1 MQVVRELVGLD
12 ADQRRLDEVDRA
24 QPLLQ
29 LDAGKG
35 LGKRL
40 AIRRVVVLPER
51 ARATDLVLPEP
62 GLRLVQSERRGAA
75 GEGPLDLLADDPLLV
90 QPVAGLVDRGHERA
104 ARVARRDTRRETDVV
119 RTGARCER
127 MRRAILPPGL
137 HVEAEVAD
145 HALGEREL
153 RLGRE
158 LPCEERHVGT
168 RPICDLG
175 DERNELVAQ
184 RVQQRL
190 EPSEAHVGLER
201 VEQRVVPVSVMPERI
216 GLLLLERDDPLERR
230 TERGEVASRARALP
244 DLEALGLCHRE
255 LAHEVGRHLH
265 RAVAVASR
273 LAEARPLSLVERV
286 ACRLRLLDRLSER
299 GVDHTLVQ
307 QRCQGRRLVGAR
319 LGALRGHHH
328 LLVPAHQAGDAAEV
342 DQLVHP
348 TLEGGPRGR
357 RHQ

>member
-1 MQVVRELVGLD
+1 MSELRGSPGAMRVVRRTSYGPAPDVNGC
-12 ADQRRLDEVDRA
+12 DERSCRPA
-24 QPLLQ
+24 SMSKP
-29 LDAGKG
+29 
-35 LGKRL
+35 RSR
-40 AIRRVVVLPER
+40 I
-51 ARATDLVLPEP
+51 
-62 GLRLVQSERRGAA
+62 
-75 GEGPLDLLADDPLLV
+75 
-90 QPVAGLVDRGHERA
+90 
-104 ARVARRDTRRETDVV
+104 TRSVN
-119 RTGARCER
+119 ASC
-127 MRRAILPPGL
+127 AS
-137 HVEAEVAD
+137 A
-145 HALGEREL
+145 
-153 RLGRE
+153 RE
-158 LPCEERHVGT
+158 LPREERHVGT

-175 DERNELVAQ
+175 DERDELVAQ

-286 ACRLRLLDRLSER
+286 AGRLCLLDRLSER

-319 LGALRGHHH
+319 LGALRRHHH